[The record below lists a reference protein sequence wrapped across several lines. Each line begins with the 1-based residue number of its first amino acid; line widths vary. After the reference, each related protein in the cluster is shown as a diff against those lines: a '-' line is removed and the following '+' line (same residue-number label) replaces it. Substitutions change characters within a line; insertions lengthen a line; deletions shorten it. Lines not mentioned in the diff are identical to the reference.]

1 MLWKRNAET
10 GKDVT
15 ELKQRLKNNWTLK
28 LASVAIAFLIWL
40 VVGNINDPI
49 IQKVYSNVKVN
60 ITNGSYIESR
70 GMTYRLDSNYQTV
83 SVTLRGNSSKV
94 TKRNDDIVVE
104 ADLTQIV
111 DMDSTPVMV
120 PVTVKC
126 KDISAENITVSPI
139 TIPIEIEERETKDF
153 MIAVNYGDSV
163 PGAGYEVGKIYTN
176 PEKIGVS
183 GPESIIDKIDR
194 VVANVSVEGM
204 TVNSSKKANLIIY
217 DKNQEIMSDKEM
229 QYLTFDIG
237 DSKVDVYVELW
248 STVSGVTFTCD
259 PKGTPANGYAVS
271 KIVTTPSEISLAGT
285 EEALETLK
293 KNGNQI
299 EIPSRLVD
307 IGNARET
314 VECKIDL
321 AEILPSGTKTVSN
334 QAESIIVEVGIL
346 PLGSKQISLPTQN
359 IQALNL
365 TGELQTVFTDTAL
378 TVTVRGKEEDL
389 KNVTAAS
396 IKASIDCS
404 GLDEGTYNL
413 PVTITLPNN
422 ITLLSEITAN
432 VQLVSLEQ
440 KKTAAE

>member
-163 PGAGYEVGKIYTN
+163 PGAGYEVGKIYAN
-176 PEKIGVS
+176 PEKISVS

-237 DSKVDVYVELW
+237 DSKVDVYVDLW

>member
-163 PGAGYEVGKIYTN
+163 PGAGYEVGKIYAN
-176 PEKIGVS
+176 PEKISVS

-378 TVTVRGKEEDL
+378 TVTVRGKEEAL

>member
-163 PGAGYEVGKIYTN
+163 PGAGYEVGKIYAN
-176 PEKIGVS
+176 PEKISVS

-217 DKNQEIMSDKEM
+217 DNNQEIMSDKEM

>member
-111 DMDSTPVMV
+111 DMDYTPVMV

-163 PGAGYEVGKIYTN
+163 PGAGYEVGKIYAN
-176 PEKIGVS
+176 PEKISVS

>member
-163 PGAGYEVGKIYTN
+163 PGAGYEVGKIYAN
-176 PEKIGVS
+176 PEKISVS

-440 KKTAAE
+440 KITAAE

>member
-126 KDISAENITVSPI
+126 KDISAENITDSPI

-163 PGAGYEVGKIYTN
+163 PGAGYEVGKIYAN
-176 PEKIGVS
+176 PEKISVS

-194 VVANVSVEGM
+194 VVADVSVEGM

-248 STVSGVTFTCD
+248 STVSGVTFTCE
-259 PKGTPANGYAVS
+259 PKETPANGYAVS
-271 KIVTTPSEISLAGT
+271 EIVTTPSEISLAGT

-321 AEILPSGTKTVSN
+321 AEILPRGTKTVSN

-359 IQALNL
+359 IQTLNL

-389 KNVTAAS
+389 KDVTAAS

-422 ITLLSEITAN
+422 ITLLSEINAN

>member
-28 LASVAIAFLIWL
+28 LASIAIAFLIWL
-40 VVGNINDPI
+40 IIGNINDPI
-49 IQKVYSNVKVN
+49 VQKVYSNVKVN

-163 PGAGYEVGKIYTN
+163 PGAGYEVGKIYAN
-176 PEKIGVS
+176 PEKISVS

>member
-163 PGAGYEVGKIYTN
+163 PGAGYEVGKIYAN
-176 PEKIGVS
+176 PEKISVS

-440 KKTAAE
+440 KKTAVE

>member
-163 PGAGYEVGKIYTN
+163 PGAGYEVGKIYAN
-176 PEKIGVS
+176 PEKISVS

-271 KIVTTPSEISLAGT
+271 KIVTTPSEISWPA
-285 EEALETLK
+285 
-293 KNGNQI
+293 
-299 EIPSRLVD
+299 
-307 IGNARET
+307 
-314 VECKIDL
+314 
-321 AEILPSGTKTVSN
+321 
-334 QAESIIVEVGIL
+334 
-346 PLGSKQISLPTQN
+346 
-359 IQALNL
+359 
-365 TGELQTVFTDTAL
+365 
-378 TVTVRGKEEDL
+378 
-389 KNVTAAS
+389 
-396 IKASIDCS
+396 
-404 GLDEGTYNL
+404 
-413 PVTITLPNN
+413 
-422 ITLLSEITAN
+422 
-432 VQLVSLEQ
+432 Q
-440 KKTAAE
+440 KKPWKH

>member
-94 TKRNDDIVVE
+94 TKSNDDIVVE

-163 PGAGYEVGKIYTN
+163 PGAGYEVGKIYAN
-176 PEKIGVS
+176 PEKISVS

>member
-28 LASVAIAFLIWL
+28 LASIAIAFLIWL
-40 VVGNINDPI
+40 VIGNINDPI

-163 PGAGYEVGKIYTN
+163 PGAGYEVGKIYAN
-176 PEKIGVS
+176 PEKISVS
-183 GPESIIDKIDR
+183 GPESIIEKIDR

-237 DSKVDVYVELW
+237 DSQVDVYVELW

-259 PKGTPANGYAVS
+259 PKGTPASGYTVS

-440 KKTAAE
+440 KITAAE

>member
-1 MLWKRNAET
+1 MLWKKNAET

-163 PGAGYEVGKIYTN
+163 PGAGYEVGKIYAN
-176 PEKIGVS
+176 PEKISVS

>member
-163 PGAGYEVGKIYTN
+163 PGAGYEVGKIYAN
-176 PEKIGVS
+176 PEKISVS

-413 PVTITLPNN
+413 PVIITLPNN

>member
-60 ITNGSYIESR
+60 ITNGSFIESR

-163 PGAGYEVGKIYTN
+163 PGAGYEVGKIYAN
-176 PEKIGVS
+176 PEKISVS

>member
-163 PGAGYEVGKIYTN
+163 PGAGYEVGKIYAN
-176 PEKIGVS
+176 PEKISVS

-248 STVSGVTFTCD
+248 STVSGVTFTCG

>member
-83 SVTLRGNSSKV
+83 SVTLRGNYSKV

-163 PGAGYEVGKIYTN
+163 PGAGYEVGKIYAN
-176 PEKIGVS
+176 PEKISVS

>member
-40 VVGNINDPI
+40 VVVNINDPI

-163 PGAGYEVGKIYTN
+163 PGAGYEVGKIYAN
-176 PEKIGVS
+176 PEKISVS

>member
-163 PGAGYEVGKIYTN
+163 PGAGYEVGKIYAN
-176 PEKIGVS
+176 PEKISVS

-378 TVTVRGKEEDL
+378 NVTVRGKEEDL

>member
-83 SVTLRGNSSKV
+83 SVTVRGNSSKV

-163 PGAGYEVGKIYTN
+163 PGAGYEVGKIYAN
-176 PEKIGVS
+176 PEKISVS

>member
-70 GMTYRLDSNYQTV
+70 GMTYRLDSNYQTF

-163 PGAGYEVGKIYTN
+163 PGAGYEVGKIYAN
-176 PEKIGVS
+176 PEKISVS

>member
-126 KDISAENITVSPI
+126 KDIAAENITVSPI

-163 PGAGYEVGKIYTN
+163 PGAGYEVGKIYAN
-176 PEKIGVS
+176 PEKISVS

>member
-163 PGAGYEVGKIYTN
+163 PGAGYEVGKIYAN
-176 PEKIGVS
+176 PEKISVS

-404 GLDEGTYNL
+404 GLNEGTYNL

>member
-163 PGAGYEVGKIYTN
+163 PGAGYEVGKIYAN
-176 PEKIGVS
+176 PEKISVS

-389 KNVTAAS
+389 KNFTAAS

>member
-1 MLWKRNAET
+1 
-10 GKDVT
+10 
-15 ELKQRLKNNWTLK
+15 
-28 LASVAIAFLIWL
+28 
-40 VVGNINDPI
+40 
-49 IQKVYSNVKVN
+49 
-60 ITNGSYIESR
+60 
-70 GMTYRLDSNYQTV
+70 
-83 SVTLRGNSSKV
+83 
-94 TKRNDDIVVE
+94 
-104 ADLTQIV
+104 
-111 DMDSTPVMV
+111 
-120 PVTVKC
+120 
-126 KDISAENITVSPI
+126 
-139 TIPIEIEERETKDF
+139 

-163 PGAGYEVGKIYTN
+163 PGAGYEVGKIYAN
-176 PEKIGVS
+176 PEKISVS
-183 GPESIIDKIDR
+183 GPASIIEKIDR

-404 GLDEGTYNL
+404 GLDEGTYTL

>member
-1 MLWKRNAET
+1 MPWKRNAET

-28 LASVAIAFLIWL
+28 LASVAIAFVLWL
-40 VVGNINDPI
+40 VIGNINDPI

-70 GMTYRLDSNYQTV
+70 GMTYRLDSSHQTV
-83 SVTLRGNSSKV
+83 SVMLKGNSSRV

-120 PVTVKC
+120 PVTVRC
-126 KDISAENITVSPI
+126 KDISAENITVSPT

-163 PGAGYEVGKIYTN
+163 PGAGYEVGKIYAN
-176 PEKIGVS
+176 PEKISVS
-183 GPESIIDKIDR
+183 GPESIVEKIDR

-204 TVNSSKKANLIIY
+204 TVDSSKKADLVIY

-248 STVSGVTFTCD
+248 NTVSGITFTCD
-259 PKGTPANGYAVS
+259 PQGNPAAGYMVAN
-271 KIVTTPSEISLAGT
+271 IVTTPSEISLAGT
-285 EEALETLK
+285 KEALELLK

-299 EIPSRLVD
+299 EILSRLVNID
-307 IGNARET
+307 KAKNN

-321 AEILPSGTKTVSN
+321 ADILPSGTKTVSN
-334 QAESIIVEVGIL
+334 QAESIIVDVEIL

-359 IQALNL
+359 IQTINL
-365 TGELQTVFTDTAL
+365 EKGLQTVFTDTSL
-378 TVTVRGKEEDL
+378 TVTVRGRQEEL
-389 KNVTAAS
+389 NSVSASSITAS
-396 IKASIDCS
+396 VDCN
-404 GLDEGTYNL
+404 GLGEGTYEL
-413 PVTITLPNN
+413 PVTIALPNN
-422 ITLLSEITAN
+422 ITLLAEIKAS
-432 VQLVSLEQ
+432 VQLVSLDQ
-440 KKTAAE
+440 KISAAE

>member
-83 SVTLRGNSSKV
+83 SVTLRDNSSKV

-163 PGAGYEVGKIYTN
+163 PGAGYEVGKIYAN
-176 PEKIGVS
+176 PEKISVS

>member
-111 DMDSTPVMV
+111 DMDSTQVMV

-163 PGAGYEVGKIYTN
+163 PGAGYEVGKIYAN
-176 PEKIGVS
+176 PEKISVS

-440 KKTAAE
+440 KITAAE

>member
-163 PGAGYEVGKIYTN
+163 PGAGYEVGKIYAN
-176 PEKIGVS
+176 PEKISVS

-248 STVSGVTFTCD
+248 STVSGVTFTCE
-259 PKGTPANGYAVS
+259 PKETPANGYAVS

>member
-163 PGAGYEVGKIYTN
+163 PGAGYEVGKIYAN
-176 PEKIGVS
+176 PEKISVS

-365 TGELQTVFTDTAL
+365 TGELQTVFTYTAL

>member
-163 PGAGYEVGKIYTN
+163 PGAGYEVGKIYAN
-176 PEKIGVS
+176 PEKISVS

-271 KIVTTPSEISLAGT
+271 EIVTTPSEISLAGT

-293 KNGNQI
+293 KNDNQI

>member
-163 PGAGYEVGKIYTN
+163 PGAGYEVGKIYAN
-176 PEKIGVS
+176 PEKISVS

-432 VQLVSLEQ
+432 VQLLSLEQ
-440 KKTAAE
+440 KITAAE

>member
-163 PGAGYEVGKIYTN
+163 PGAGYEVGKIYAN
-176 PEKIGVS
+176 PEKISVS

-404 GLDEGTYNL
+404 GLDEETYNL

>member
-83 SVTLRGNSSKV
+83 SVTLRGNSSRV

-163 PGAGYEVGKIYTN
+163 PGAGYEVGKIYAN
-176 PEKIGVS
+176 PEKISVS

>member
-15 ELKQRLKNNWTLK
+15 ELKHRLKNNWTLK

-163 PGAGYEVGKIYTN
+163 PGAGYEVGKIYAN
-176 PEKIGVS
+176 PEKISVS

>member
-176 PEKIGVS
+176 PEKISVS

-389 KNVTAAS
+389 KNFTAAS

>member
-163 PGAGYEVGKIYTN
+163 PGAGYEVGKIYAN
-176 PEKIGVS
+176 PEKISVS

-248 STVSGVTFTCD
+248 SAVSGVTFTCD

-365 TGELQTVFTDTAL
+365 TGELQTVCTDTAL
-378 TVTVRGKEEDL
+378 TVTGRGKEEDV

-440 KKTAAE
+440 KITAAE